1 MNSDSDFDWQI
12 DIKKSKAIP
21 PTYIEETLKRVVHN
35 VTQQSTLVYNSRGT
49 YSKSNNIASQQLC
62 CVWEQRLDNSGKY
75 TFLLNKKHTLLNKLK
90 KSLDDSQWATL
101 QSYMELVE
109 KCSPINISGVTDTM
123 GVQSKFNSLDLENKK
138 FEAKKLISSL
148 KANGYG
154 YPEIKDLFQQLTD
167 YQGILEYFDTIFEE
181 A

>member
-1 MNSDSDFDWQI
+1 M
-12 DIKKSKAIP
+12 
-21 PTYIEETLKRVVHN
+21 
-35 VTQQSTLVYNSRGT
+35 
-49 YSKSNNIASQQLC
+49 
-62 CVWEQRLDNSGKY
+62 
-75 TFLLNKKHTLLNKLK
+75 K